1 MHIFHRL
8 ITAIFLTVISVI
20 LLFSA
25 AFAYLIVTPL
35 GGKILLRYFKQE
47 FVAVGLM
54 HVSHYEGS
62 LQNGV
67 KLKDIT
73 IKGLSYLPNAL
84 LRIQEVHVR
93 LPLWDPSHFD
103 LAIFNARILLPD
115 SDPIV
120 FTGDVYAGQ
129 IKGDLYAKSVDIHEA
144 SRFWTS
150 NDIRNNLQGFVSDG
164 DFKIQGP
171 LSSPEVNGTFLADS
185 IRYRSVLLTD
195 GFSRAHLTVF
205 PSLSRFQ
212 MMGDIIIDSGLVD
225 VRNVDLQLSP
235 SKLIFQG
242 DVFDPILNIRLGS
255 KLRDLDIHLAII
267 GTVTVPQL
275 IVSSDPPMAPQDA
288 LNALFTGNAWV
299 SSTSPFNGVSS
310 TELAENFLN
319 YSLQDINDQQ
329 QVGFK
334 TKLTENLKLGAEMDQ
349 LSLPPGVTNNYYSRK
364 INGEFDLND
373 HMSLNV
379 SKEVFSQ
386 ERGAYV
392 SSQDTQSEDETQIY
406 LQYKKRF

>member
-1 MHIFHRL
+1 MHSFRRL
-8 ITAIFLTVISVI
+8 LTALFLTLISIV

-35 GGKILLRYFKQE
+35 GGKILLRYFKQQ

-54 HVSHYEGS
+54 HVGHYEGS

-67 KLKDIT
+67 ILKDIT
-73 IKGLSYLPNAL
+73 IKGLTYLPNAL
-84 LRIQEVHVR
+84 LRVQEVHVR
-93 LPLWDPSHFD
+93 LPLWEPSHFD
-103 LAIFNARILLPD
+103 LAIFNARVFLPD
-115 SDPIV
+115 SDPVV
-120 FTGDVYAGQ
+120 FTGDIYAGQ

-150 NDIRNNLQGFVSDG
+150 EDIRNNLQGFVSNG

-195 GFSRAHLTVF
+195 GFSRAHLTIF
-205 PSLSRFQ
+205 PSLVQTQ
-212 MMGDIIIDSGLVD
+212 MMGEVIIDSGLVI
-225 VRNVDLQLSP
+225 VRKVELQLSQ
-235 SKLIFQG
+235 SKIIFQG
-242 DVFDPILNIRLGS
+242 DVFDPILNIRLGA
-255 KLRDLDIHLAII
+255 KLGDTVIHLTIL
-267 GTVTVPQL
+267 GTVASPQL
-275 IVSSDPPMAPQDA
+275 MVSSDPPMAPQDA
-288 LNALFTGNAWV
+288 LNVLFTGNAWV

-310 TELAENFLN
+310 TQLAENFLN
-319 YSLQDINDQQ
+319 YSLQDINPQQ

-334 TKLTENLKLGAEMDQ
+334 TKLSENLKLGAEMDQ
-349 LSLPPGVTNNYYSRK
+349 LPLPPGETNNYYSRK
-364 INGEFDLND
+364 INGELDLSD

-379 SKEVFSQ
+379 SKEVLSQ
-386 ERGAYV
+386 DRAAYETA
-392 SSQDTQSEDETQIY
+392 QDTQSEDETQIY